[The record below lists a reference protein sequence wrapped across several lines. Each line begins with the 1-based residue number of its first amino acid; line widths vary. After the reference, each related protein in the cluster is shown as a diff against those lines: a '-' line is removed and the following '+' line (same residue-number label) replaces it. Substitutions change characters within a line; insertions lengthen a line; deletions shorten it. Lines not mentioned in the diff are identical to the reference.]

1 MATRLAPL
9 PLPDAQ
15 QREAALDPVRSFIVQ
30 APAGAGKT
38 DLLTRRLLALLARV
52 QQPEAILALTFTK
65 KAEAEMRARV
75 LGCLRGVD
83 KHGQPLAADMEH
95 LAAAAWAR
103 DQAQGWR
110 LAENPARLRL
120 QTIDSFALG
129 LTAQA
134 PLASGLTRRTPLED
148 ADPFYRRAA
157 RELLGELDRA
167 DAAAAQPRADLACLL
182 AHLDNHWPRLED
194 LLVAMLARRD
204 QWLPLLG
211 AGHAVPE
218 LRTTLEQALQNAIR
232 AALQTARAAFP
243 PELEAEALALAEY
256 AASHMPD
263 ASASNPAAAGL
274 AAFPGTEPGDLP
286 AWLGFAAIFLKQ
298 DGLRRQNV
306 NKNQGFPSDN
316 AGAKEM
322 KARWKAVC
330 AQLGD
335 NAIAALAA
343 LRDLPATAYTDAQWE
358 VLSALLRLLPRAAA
372 HLDMQFQ
379 KQGATDFIA
388 CAAAARQAL
397 GDNAVPSE
405 IAFAW
410 DARLEHLL
418 VDEFQDTSQSQF
430 HLLLRLTG
438 GWQPDDGRTVFLVG
452 DPMQSIYGF
461 REASVGLFLRLWS
474 SGRWGELPITPLQL
488 SANFRSAAELTG
500 WFNLALA
507 AAFPAQPDAVTGAVT
522 YAPCQAVPPRGATP
536 QAAEVQFLRLPW
548 VPGAAG
554 GKGWADRDTETAAVV
569 RLVQQAQANSRS
581 PTGTGGD
588 GDADIAILV
597 RAKHHARDI
606 LGALAAAGIPAESGL
621 DRLGDRPAVLDLL
634 ALTRALLRSADRVA
648 WLAILRAPWCGLTLA
663 DLLALSD
670 GDPEAAVWDNCQDP
684 ARGSRLSPAGRVNL
698 DRCRP
703 VLAAA
708 LAACGREPLH
718 RLVEGTW
725 IALGGP
731 SVLRPGQST
740 RDFRDARAFLE
751 LLASLESGGEIDLE
765 ELEDRAK
772 GLAALPVPESGAV
785 KVMTIHQAKG
795 LEFATVIL
803 PQLDRPPGEDD
814 PPLLAWQD
822 LPSLAGTPAD
832 LLLAPIHGP
841 GEKEPTYEYLRH
853 LARRQREQES
863 VRLLYVAATRAKHRL
878 YLLGGWKPDGQ
889 PDRRSLAALLCPQGI
904 PPAPAIQLEPSPEPA
919 VALPA
924 VELRRLPAGWRA
936 PAPPPA
942 AVAGVEP
949 ELESGQES
957 ERPSYHWVRPLARH
971 VGVVVHA
978 WLAAAAGLSSPAPWP
993 ASVIRRRLA
1002 QEGVA
1007 AADLAAASARA
1018 EAAIARVLA
1027 DERGRW
1033 LLAPH
1038 EDDQREWALAGVA
1051 DAGLTDAGITGAGVT
1066 GATATASLPAA
1077 RHIRIDRSFFAQGQ
1091 RWIADYKLSV
1101 HEGGD
1106 LAAFLTAQQERYRP
1120 QLETY
1125 AALLAAAD
1133 LEPHPVRLGLYFP
1146 LVEENGH
1153 PAWRS
1158 WSWPRA
1164 ATAPGI

>member
-15 QREAALDPVRSFIVQ
+15 QREAALDPSQSFIVQ

-65 KAEAEMRARV
+65 KAVAEMRARV
-75 LGCLRGVD
+75 LGCLRGAD
-83 KHGQPLAADMEH
+83 KHDQPLAADMDR
-95 LAAAAWAR
+95 LAAAARAR
-103 DQAQGWR
+103 DQALGWR

-134 PLASGLTRRTPLED
+134 PLASGLAGRTPVED
-148 ADPFYRRAA
+148 AAPFYRRAA
-157 RELLGELDRA
+157 RALLSELDRA
-167 DAAAAQPRADLACLL
+167 DAAEGQPSADLACLL

-194 LLVAMLARRD
+194 LLAAMLARRD

-211 AGHAVPE
+211 SGDGVPE
-218 LRTTLEQALQNAIR
+218 LRVTLEQALQNVIR

-243 PELEAEALALAEY
+243 PVLEAEALALADY
-256 AASHMPD
+256 AASHRPD
-263 ASASNPAAAGL
+263 QSASSPPAAAGL
-274 AAFPGTEPGDLP
+274 AVFPATEPGDLP
-286 AWLGFAAIFLKQ
+286 AWLSLAAIFLT
-298 DGLRRQNV
+298 GAGERRKSV
-306 NKNQGFPSDN
+306 NKNDGFP
-316 AGAKEM
+316 AGEGRAKEF
-322 KARWKAVC
+322 KLRWKAAC
-330 AQLGD
+330 SQLGD
-335 NAIAALAA
+335 DVIATLAG
-343 LRDLPATAYTDAQWE
+343 LRSLPAPAYTDAQWE
-358 VLSALLRLLPRAAA
+358 VVSALLRLLPRAAA
-372 HLDMQFQ
+372 HLDVAFQ
-379 KQGATDFIA
+379 SEAAADFIA
-388 CAAAARQAL
+388 CSAAASQAL
-397 GDNAVPSE
+397 GNGGAPTE

-430 HLLLRLTG
+430 DLLLRLTS
-438 GWQPDDGRTVFLVG
+438 GWQPEDGRTVFLVG

-461 REASVGLFLRLWS
+461 RQASVGLFLRLWS

-488 SANFRSAAELTG
+488 AANFRSAAELTG
-500 WFNLALA
+500 WFNRALA

-522 YAPCQAVPPRGATP
+522 YAPCQAAPPQGAAP

-548 VPGAAG
+548 LPGAAG
-554 GKGWADRDTETAAVV
+554 AKGRADRDTETAAVV
-569 RLVQQAQANSRS
+569 RLVRQARAA
-581 PTGTGGD
+581 GD
-588 GDADIAILV
+588 GDIAVLV

-606 LGALAAAGIPAESGL
+606 LRALTAAGIPAESGL

-634 ALTRALLRSADRVA
+634 ALTRALLRPADRVA

-670 GDPEAAVWDNCQDP
+670 GDPDAAIWDNCQDP
-684 ARGSRLSPAGRVNL
+684 ARGPRFSPAGRVNL

-708 LAACGREPLH
+708 LSAQGRQPLH
-718 RLVEGTW
+718 CLVEGTW

-740 RDFRDARAFLE
+740 SDFRDARTFLE
-751 LLASLESGGEIDLE
+751 LLASLESGGEVDLE
-765 ELEDRAK
+765 ELENRAQ

-803 PQLDRPPGEDD
+803 PQLDRLPGKDD
-814 PPLLAWQD
+814 PPLLAWQE
-822 LPSLAGTPAD
+822 LPSIAGTPAD

-841 GEKEPTYEYLRH
+841 GEEEPIYEYLRH

-889 PDRRSLAALLCPQGI
+889 PGRHSLAALLCPQGI
-904 PPAPAIQLEPSPEPA
+904 PPEPAVQLEPSPEPA

-942 AVAGVEP
+942 AVAAVEP
-949 ELESGQES
+949 EQEPGS
-957 ERPSYHWVRPLARH
+957 QEEAERPSYHWVRPLARH

-978 WLAAAAGLSSPAPWP
+978 WLAAAAGLSSPTPWP
-993 ASVIRRRLA
+993 ASLIRTRLA
-1002 QEGVA
+1002 QEGVS
-1007 AADLAAASARA
+1007 AADLAAATARA
-1018 EAAIARVLA
+1018 EQAITRVLA

-1033 LLAPH
+1033 LLARH
-1038 EDDQREWALAGVA
+1038 EDDQREWALAGV
-1051 DAGLTDAGITGAGVT
+1051 TDAGRTGAAVPGA
-1066 GATATASLPAA
+1066 GATPSRPVA
-1077 RHIRIDRSFFAQGQ
+1077 RHIRIDRSFVAQGQ

-1106 LAAFLTAQQERYRP
+1106 LAAFLAAQQERYQP

-1125 AALLAAAD
+1125 AALLAAAN
-1133 LEPHPVRLGLYFP
+1133 LEPRPVRLGLYFP
-1146 LVEENGH
+1146 LVEENGR

-1164 ATAPGI
+1164 ASAPAR